1 MKKLA
6 AILTVAMATLMA
18 VTMASASNE
27 GVLRGLYGMAAAGTC
42 LHDKSAATEPGGG
55 FTFSGTGTLGDP
67 VTATPKS
74 DDYFISTYMGKG
86 MFYFDGKGNGEM
98 WAWTFCILPP
108 YTGSLKP
115 KVTQALQPSA
125 PLPAAMTQV
134 PFTYT
139 VDGYLVTV
147 TIPPPVKLTL
157 SGWISS
163 DHKTMTLES
172 AMPEQDQG
180 VQYNGV
186 IGYWQICTITRTLSR
201 IVDE

>member
-1 MKKLA
+1 MTRLA
-6 AILTVAMATLMA
+6 AVVMMIATGLFMA
-18 VTMASASNE
+18 VTMASASDE
-27 GVLRGLYGMAAAGTC
+27 GVLRGVYGMAATGAC
-42 LHDKSAATEPGGG
+42 LHDKSPADTPGGG
-55 FTFSGTGTLGDP
+55 FTFSGTGTLGNP

-74 DDYFISTYMGKG
+74 DDHFISTYMGKG
-86 MFYFDGKGNGEM
+86 IFYFDGKGNGEM

-115 KVTQALQPSA
+115 KVTQALQPST
-125 PLPAAMTQV
+125 PLNMPTV
-134 PFTYT
+134 PFTYV
-139 VDGYLVTV
+139 VDGARVVV

-157 SGWISS
+157 TGWISS